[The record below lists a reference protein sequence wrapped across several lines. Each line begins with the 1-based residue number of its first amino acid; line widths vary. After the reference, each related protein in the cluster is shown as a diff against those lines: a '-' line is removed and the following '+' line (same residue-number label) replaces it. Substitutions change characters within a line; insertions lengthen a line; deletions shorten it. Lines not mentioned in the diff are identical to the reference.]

1 MEKLVNYV
9 NKELG
14 ISFKNK
20 DLLVTAFTHS
30 SYANDHR
37 KQNLEHL
44 ERLEFLGDAVIELVV
59 SEYLYKT
66 YSNLPEGQLTK
77 MRAAAVREE
86 TLAELTTESELQEY
100 ILLGK
105 GEEQSNGRSRKS
117 LLADIFEAFTGAV
130 YLDQGILKTE
140 ELLAKTLFPKIS
152 LGDFSHGMDYK
163 TNLQEY
169 LQKKGLIHIEYRVI
183 DSSGPDHAR
192 IFRVA
197 ILIED
202 EIMGVGEGSSKKR
215 AEQAAAKEA
224 FENMMKDDEDF

>member
-9 NKELG
+9 EKELG
-14 ISFKNK
+14 ISFRNK
-20 DLLVTAFTHS
+20 ELLITAFTHS

-37 KQNLEHL
+37 EENLEHL
-44 ERLEFLGDAVIELVV
+44 ERLEFLGDAVIELIV

-86 TLAELTTESELQEY
+86 TLAELTIESKLQEY

-105 GEEQSNGRSRKS
+105 GEEQSNGRNRKS
-117 LLADIFEAFTGAV
+117 LLADIFEAFIGAL
-130 YLDQGILKTE
+130 YLDQGIKTTE
-140 ELLAKTLFPKIS
+140 KILAKILFPKIN

-163 TNLQEY
+163 TNLQEH
-169 LQKKGLIHIEYRVI
+169 LQKKGLINIEYQVI

-192 IFRVA
+192 IFKVA
-197 ILIED
+197 ILIEG
-202 EIMGVGEGSSKKR
+202 ERMGTGEGSSKKR

-224 FENMMKDDEDF
+224 FENIMKNRG